1 MYRTIQ
7 EIKAM
12 ANKPELTSAE
22 YTGIETAYGIFN
34 ARFFNGELPD
44 LLITYQRK
52 AGSCGYYSP
61 GRFERRDGSGRVPE
75 LALNPAVFRHQS
87 DMEILQTLGHEMCHH
102 WQFCCGNPSRT
113 GYHNTEWAN
122 KMESIGLM
130 PSDTGQPGGR
140 KVGQRMADYVIPGGL
155 FEQVCQNLLAS
166 GFRFNFQSIE
176 GPEPAPIP
184 TGTGEAEGE
193 EGSGQPKPS
202 KPKAKSKIKYACPC
216 GQNAW
221 GKPGLVILCGKCGMA
236 FIPNP

>member
-1 MYRTIQ
+1 
-7 EIKAM
+7 M

-34 ARFFNGELPD
+34 ARFFDGELPD

-130 PSDTGQPGGR
+130 PSDTGKEGG
-140 KVGQRMADYVIPGGL
+140 KKLGQKMADYVIAGGL
-155 FEQVCQNLLAS
+155 FETVSKELLAS
-166 GFRFNFQSIE
+166 GFRFNFQSVERLAYAPGDGE
-176 GPEPAPIP
+176 G
-184 TGTGEAEGE
+184 AEGE
-193 EGSGQPKPS
+193 PS
-202 KPKAKSKIKYACPC
+202 KPKGSKIKYSCPC
-216 GQNAW
+216 GQNVW
-221 GKPGLVILCGKCGMA
+221 GKPELSILCGKCGAA
-236 FIPNP
+236 FTPHL